1 MTVKKPDP
9 MLSVADVAKMLGVSN
24 MTIYRLVHTDVIPG
38 YRVGRSIRID
48 GRDLTRFMRNANVS
62 ALLDDD
68 PDDGAA

>member
-38 YRVGRSIRID
+38 YRVRRSIRID
-48 GRDLTRFMRNANVS
+48 GRDLTPFMRNAIVS
-62 ALLDDD
+62 ALPDDD
-68 PDDGAA
+68 PDDGAS